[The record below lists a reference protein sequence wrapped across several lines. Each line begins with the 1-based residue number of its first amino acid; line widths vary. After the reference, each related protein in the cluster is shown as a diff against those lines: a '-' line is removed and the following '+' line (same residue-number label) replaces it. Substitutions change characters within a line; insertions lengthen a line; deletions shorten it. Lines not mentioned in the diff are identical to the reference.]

1 VVPGDRVAD
10 RGGDVV
16 SRWTSHEAW
25 LALVAF
31 CVGVNITY
39 VGANAIVF
47 PIVLGLGWLYF
58 RASRREARLLRQQEA
73 AEAQM
78 HARLATRRA
87 GAVT

>member
-1 VVPGDRVAD
+1 MVPGDREPH
-10 RGGDVV
+10 RGGDTV

-31 CVGVNITY
+31 CVGVNISY

-47 PIVLGLGWLYF
+47 PIVLGLGWLYV
-58 RASRREARLLRQQEA
+58 RASRREARLLRRQEA

-78 HARLATRRA
+78 HERLAARHA
-87 GAVT
+87 GTVT